1 MTISIDMAPE
11 LENEIKQAAT
21 KAGVSPDAYIL
32 ESVVQRLHPVK
43 HRQSKTARLSKI
55 ESDLM
60 QKINQS
66 LPQIGWDHYRELIKK
81 RQSGTL
87 TQQEHLELIAISD
100 QLEEANVNRI
110 GYLAELAKVRK
121 TTIPAL
127 IKELGLKPVAV

>member
-1 MTISIDMAPE
+1 MSDEDPYRNDEFRGGLSMSISIDVE
-11 LENEIKQAAT
+11 
-21 KAGVSPDAYIL
+21 
-32 ESVVQRLHPVK
+32 
-43 HRQSKTARLSKI
+43 
-55 ESDLM
+55 DLLLV

-110 GYLAELAKVRK
+110 GYLAELAKVRQ

-127 IKELGLKPVAV
+127 IKEIGLKPIGLHPIS